1 MKKSKSKSLTKK
13 TSKKLGRSKKQTS
26 AIKNKTTRKAGC
38 FDWLC
43 QYENRYLPSSSP
55 ITRRRRNV
63 LTLGM
68 KRSSIK
74 NMTPRERA
82 SIVATTVRNTLN
94 KVKGRGS
101 PSEAHKNLFRL
112 NRQHKQT
119 MKEFELN
126 RKRERGQLWLAY
138 WNRELLKKGLPMIPK
153 IFDEDIPD
161 GYPPFESPGRSSEEL
176 AIETRN
182 MEQRKSQGRERRR
195 KEASVKRRNRELL
208 SATEKGFSDD
218 GN

>member
-1 MKKSKSKSLTKK
+1 MKKSKSKAITKKIFKKLGKSKNKGRKNK
-13 TSKKLGRSKKQTS
+13 TSKK
-26 AIKNKTTRKAGC
+26 AGC
-38 FDWLC
+38 IDWLC
-43 QYENRYLPSSSP
+43 GYEKNYSSTP
-55 ITRRRRNV
+55 ITTKNRKG

-74 NMTPRERA
+74 NMTPRDKA
-82 SIVATTVRNTLN
+82 SIVAYTVRNTLN
-94 KVKGRGS
+94 KVKGKGS

-112 NRQHKQT
+112 NRQHRQT

-138 WNRELLKKGLPMIPK
+138 WNRELLKKGLHMIPK

-161 GYPPFESPGRSSEEL
+161 GYPPFESPGRSSKEL

-195 KEASVKRRNRELL
+195 KEAAEKRRNRELI
-208 SATEKGFSDD
+208 SATKKGFSDN

>member
-1 MKKSKSKSLTKK
+1 MKKSKSKSKSLTKK
-13 TSKKLGRSKKQTS
+13 ITKSKNQSNSK
-26 AIKNKTTRKAGC
+26 KNKTTRNAGC

-55 ITRRRRNV
+55 ITRRNRNV

-68 KRSSIK
+68 NPSTIK
-74 NMTPRERA
+74 HLTTPERA
-82 SIVATTVRNTLN
+82 SIVARTVRNTLN
-94 KVKGRGS
+94 RVKGRGS
-101 PSEAHKNLFRL
+101 PSEAHKNLFSL
-112 NRQHKQT
+112 TKQYKKI

-126 RKRERGQLWLAY
+126 RKTGRGEQS
-138 WNRELLKKGLPMIPK
+138 
-153 IFDEDIPD
+153 
-161 GYPPFESPGRSSEEL
+161 FESPGRSSKEL

-182 MEQRKSQGRERRR
+182 MEQRKIQGRERRR
-195 KEASVKRRNRELL
+195 REASEKRRNRELI

>member
-13 TSKKLGRSKKQTS
+13 TSKKLGRSKNQTNS
-26 AIKNKTTRKAGC
+26 KKSKTTRKAGC

-55 ITRRRRNV
+55 ITRRHRKG

-94 KVKGRGS
+94 KVKGTGS
-101 PSEAHKNLFRL
+101 PSEAHKNLFSL
-112 NRQHKQT
+112 NKQHKET

-126 RKRERGQLWLAY
+126 RKRERAKQWLAY
-138 WNRELLKKGLPMIPK
+138 LNRESLKNDLPMIPK
-153 IFDEDIPD
+153 IFDENIPD

-176 AIETRN
+176 AKETRR
-182 MEQRKSQGRERRR
+182 MDQRRSQGRERRR
-195 KEASVKRRNRELL
+195 REASEKRRKRELL

>member
-1 MKKSKSKSLTKK
+1 MKKSKSKSMIKK
-13 TSKKLGRSKKQTS
+13 TSKKLGRSKNQTNS
-26 AIKNKTTRKAGC
+26 KKSKTTRKAGC

-55 ITRRRRNV
+55 ITRRHRKG

-126 RKRERGQLWLAY
+126 RKRERAKQWLAY
-138 WNRELLKKGLPMIPK
+138 LNRESLKKGLPMIPK
-153 IFDEDIPD
+153 IFDEHIPD

-176 AIETRN
+176 AKETRK
-182 MEQRKSQGRERRR
+182 MEQRRSQGRERRK
-195 KEASVKRRNRELL
+195 KEAAEKRHNRELI

>member
-1 MKKSKSKSLTKK
+1 MKKSKSMIKK
-13 TSKKLGRSKKQTS
+13 TSKKLAKSKNQSS
-26 AIKNKTTRKAGC
+26 AKKNKSSKKAGC

-43 QYENRYLPSSSP
+43 QYENRYLPSSTP
-55 ITRRRRNV
+55 RTRRNRNV

-68 KRSSIK
+68 NKATIK
-74 NMTPRERA
+74 NMTPREKA
-82 SIVATTVRNTLN
+82 SMVAYTVRNVLH

-101 PSEAHKNLFRL
+101 PSKAHNNLFKL
-112 NRQHKQT
+112 NKQHKQT

-138 WNRELLKKGLPMIPK
+138 WNRELLKKGLPMIPQ

-161 GYPPFESPGRSSEEL
+161 GYPPFESPGRSSKEL

-182 MEQRKSQGRERRR
+182 MEQRKSIGRERRR
-195 KEASVKRRNRELL
+195 REASVKRHNKELQ
-208 SATEKGFSDD
+208 SAMEKSFSDK
-218 GN
+218 GT